1 MKKGTFRLKSS
12 FLTSFRRSLEENFFT
27 LVKLE
32 HAQKRLVEYTLETLD
47 WVFEYWR
54 LKRKSRRNEQ
64 LLRDDDDRDP
74 EAATYEQRYRRVTQL
89 RTDLEKSRNLL
100 CLIVKREKVKR
111 QILRCEREIKLKELK
126 FLGQKV
132 QLSEATVSELTKTE
146 AEPEMAIKSEA
157 DLAASFLDELDF
169 DAKPPA
175 QPKKPTK
182 ATNRPKPGPK
192 SRRPGPK
199 SITRPGEA
207 KTPSNIDHGMYFDHK
222 APFYL
227 FVLAKSAFEV

>member
-1 MKKGTFRLKSS
+1 M
-12 FLTSFRRSLEENFFT
+12 
-27 LVKLE
+27 
-32 HAQKRLVEYTLETLD
+32 
-47 WVFEYWR
+47 
-54 LKRKSRRNEQ
+54 
-64 LLRDDDDRDP
+64 
-74 EAATYEQRYRRVTQL
+74 TQL

-146 AEPEMAIKSEA
+146 AEPDSIIKTEA

-169 DAKPPA
+169 DKPTEPKKEAPPA
-175 QPKKPTK
+175 PSQKKPINNSK
-182 ATNRPKPGPK
+182 HQNRPKPGPK

-199 SITRPGEA
+199 SVTRPSESRA
-207 KTPSNIDHGMYFDHK
+207 VPSFDTGK
-222 APFYL
+222 YL
-227 FVLAKSAFEV
+227 TF

>member
-1 MKKGTFRLKSS
+1 MKKYL
-12 FLTSFRRSLEENFFT
+12 T
-27 LVKLE
+27 LV
-32 HAQKRLVEYTLETLD
+32 T
-47 WVFEYWR
+47 
-54 LKRKSRRNEQ
+54 
-64 LLRDDDDRDP
+64 
-74 EAATYEQRYRRVTQL
+74 RRVTQL

-146 AEPEMAIKSEA
+146 AEPDPTIIKSEA

-169 DAKPPA
+169 GDVKPIESKSA
-175 QPKKPTK
+175 QIKTEPLKKPIK
-182 ATNRPKPGPK
+182 SNRPKPGPK

-199 SITRPGEA
+199 SITRPNEA
-207 KTPSNIDHGMYFDHK
+207 KAVPTFDSGISI
-222 APFYL
+222 YRQT
-227 FVLAKSAFEV
+227 VN

>member
-1 MKKGTFRLKSS
+1 M
-12 FLTSFRRSLEENFFT
+12 
-27 LVKLE
+27 
-32 HAQKRLVEYTLETLD
+32 
-47 WVFEYWR
+47 FEYWR

-74 EAATYEQRYRRVTQL
+74 EAATNEQRYRRVTQL

-126 FLGQKV
+126 YLGQKV

-146 AEPEMAIKSEA
+146 AEPDSIIKSEA

-169 DAKPPA
+169 DNKPAEVKKEPPPPP
-175 QPKKPTK
+175 PKKHPINNK
-182 ATNRPKPGPK
+182 HQNRPKPGPK

-199 SITRPGEA
+199 SMTRPSEVPKPVPTFDTGE
-207 KTPSNIDHGMYFDHK
+207 F
-222 APFYL
+222 F
-227 FVLAKSAFEV
+227 

>member
-1 MKKGTFRLKSS
+1 MKKHR
-12 FLTSFRRSLEENFFT
+12 T
-27 LVKLE
+27 LI
-32 HAQKRLVEYTLETLD
+32 T
-47 WVFEYWR
+47 
-54 LKRKSRRNEQ
+54 
-64 LLRDDDDRDP
+64 
-74 EAATYEQRYRRVTQL
+74 RRVTQL

-146 AEPEMAIKSEA
+146 AEPDPTIIKSEA

-169 DAKPPA
+169 GDVKPTESKSA
-175 QPKKPTK
+175 QIKTEPMKKPIK
-182 ATNRPKPGPK
+182 SNRPKPGPK

-199 SITRPGEA
+199 SITRPNEA
-207 KTPSNIDHGMYFDHK
+207 KAVPTFDSGISI
-222 APFYL
+222 YRQT
-227 FVLAKSAFEV
+227 VN